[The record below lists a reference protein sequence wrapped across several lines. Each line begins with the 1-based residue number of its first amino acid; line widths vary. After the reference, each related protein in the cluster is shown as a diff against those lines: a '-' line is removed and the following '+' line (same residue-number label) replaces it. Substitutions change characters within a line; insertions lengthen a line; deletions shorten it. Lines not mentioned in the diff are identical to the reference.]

1 MKHLVSLPRP
11 DPALAQALL
20 ERLRSF
26 HRPEVSGMAPHG
38 PGLFSYCALTRERLA
53 AVRLPHPLLAVVL
66 SGRKEIW
73 RGLDQHCLGPG
84 TLFALPAEV
93 DLTIVNDPD
102 PRSGVYQSLI
112 LEVTPEMWGALPA
125 PPARSA
131 MGPALALSPALIEAL
146 LHAASAICAGP
157 SAGPIRQARLAE
169 LLALLHPQPEASV
182 LFDLPLA
189 ARLAQMVQ
197 ARPDHNWQADA
208 VARALGLSPSTLRR
222 RLRAVGENFAALLR
236 RERMAVAARL
246 LAQGQPSGI
255 VAGAV
260 GYASRAHFARAYR
273 AEQGRNPAAP
283 PATAPP
289 TAAAPQW
296 PDEPGQFVAT

>member
-1 MKHLVSLPRP
+1 MKHLVSPPRP
-11 DPALAQALL
+11 DPALAHALL
-20 ERLRSF
+20 ERLRPF
-26 HRPEVSGMAPHG
+26 RRTDLSGMAPHG

-53 AVRLPHPLLAVVL
+53 SVRLPHPLLAVVL

-84 TLFALPAEV
+84 TLFALPAHV
-93 DLTIVNDPD
+93 DMEIVNDPD

-112 LEVTPEMWGALPA
+112 LEVTPEMWGVLPA
-125 PPARSA
+125 PPAKSA
-131 MGPALALSPALIEAL
+131 MGPALPLSPALVEAL

-169 LLALLHPQPEASV
+169 LLALLHPVPEASV

-189 ARLAQMVQ
+189 ARIAQMVR
-197 ARPDHNWQADA
+197 ARPELEWQADA

-222 RLRAVGENFAALLR
+222 RLRAGGESFAALLR

-246 LAQGQPSGI
+246 LAQGLPSGM

-273 AEQGRNPAAP
+273 AEQGQNPASAP
-283 PATAPP
+283 SVLSALAP
-289 TAAAPQW
+289 
-296 PDEPGQFVAT
+296 EKPGQFVAT

>member
-1 MKHLVSLPRP
+1 M
-11 DPALAQALL
+11 LAAALL
-20 ERLRSF
+20 ERLHPFR
-26 HRPEVSGMAPHG
+26 RADVSGMAPHG

-53 AVRLPHPLLAVVL
+53 SVRLPHPLLAVVL

-73 RGLDQHCLGPG
+73 RGLDQQCLTPG
-84 TLFALPAEV
+84 TLFALPADV

-112 LEVTPEMWGALPA
+112 LEITPEMWGALPNPTA
-125 PPARSA
+125 KSA
-131 MGPALALSPALIEAL
+131 MGPALPLSPALIEAL
-146 LHAASAICAGP
+146 LHTASAICAGP
-157 SAGPIRQARLAE
+157 SAGPVRQARLAE
-169 LLALLHPQPEASV
+169 LLALLHPLPEAAV

-189 ARLAQMVQ
+189 ARIAQMVR
-197 ARPDHNWQADA
+197 ARPEQDWQAEA

-222 RLRAVGENFAALLR
+222 RLRAGGDSFAALLR

-246 LAQGQPSGI
+246 LAQGQPSGL

-273 AEQGRNPAAP
+273 AEQGQNPASPVSAMAAI
-283 PATAPP
+283 ATVK
-289 TAAAPQW
+289 
-296 PDEPGQFVAT
+296 PGQFVAT